1 MQLELM
7 RVGLYTSWLLPLAL
21 PFLVAALL
29 KQAWRSRIAFVLI
42 GVLIVLGVC
51 VASFV
56 LSGFVLMP
64 LYEAFGID
72 TSLKK
77 QGPVSHTHAYLNLVF
92 ALLFKVFVSYGL
104 LRWLAPLFARSAPQ
118 RQ

>member
-42 GVLIVLGVC
+42 GVLIVLGVR
-51 VASFV
+51 SQFR
-56 LSGFVLMP
+56 LEWLR
-64 LYEAFGID
+64 
-72 TSLKK
+72 
-77 QGPVSHTHAYLNLVF
+77 SHA
-92 ALLFKVFVSYGL
+92 AL
-104 LRWLAPLFARSAPQ
+104 
-118 RQ
+118 